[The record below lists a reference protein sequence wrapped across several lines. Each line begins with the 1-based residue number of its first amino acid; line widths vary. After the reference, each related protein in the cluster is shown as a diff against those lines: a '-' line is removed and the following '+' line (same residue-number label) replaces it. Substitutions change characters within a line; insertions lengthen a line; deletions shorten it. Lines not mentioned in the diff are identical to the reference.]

1 MQDHKQVS
9 PGGTGVFVRLYW
21 LVLGNVLLLF
31 LLTFIF
37 ERHPPLPSLLDVV
50 YFVVVASLILARYID
65 IRFLDGETGEGI
77 PATMTNW
84 RRYTMLVGSVGVG
97 AWLLARTLAH
107 FLKQEA

>member
-1 MQDHKQVS
+1 MQDQKQVS

-21 LVLGNVLLLF
+21 LILGNVLLFF
-31 LLTFIF
+31 LLVSLF
-37 ERHPPLPSLLDVV
+37 EKHPPLPSLLDAV

-65 IRFLDGETGEGI
+65 IRFLNGETGEGT

-107 FLKQEA
+107 VLK